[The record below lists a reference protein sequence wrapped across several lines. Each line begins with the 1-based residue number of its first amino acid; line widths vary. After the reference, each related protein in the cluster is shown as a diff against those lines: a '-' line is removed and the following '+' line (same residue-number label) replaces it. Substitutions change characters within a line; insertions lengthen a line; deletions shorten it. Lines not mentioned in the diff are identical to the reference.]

1 MISNEDLLAAG
12 DYRALWHRTLPLV
25 KWQLGRMVKSGAL
38 QSHYLTDDII
48 QECSLAVGKAI
59 PRWNP
64 QIGSLSNFM
73 VQCIRSRA
81 LDHIRRESSGIVG
94 GRDAQGHAG
103 PLDESTMSSGELP
116 ALDKLMSRERTA
128 TVQSAL
134 AALCIEDYDMLVQY
148 YGLDHHRRPR
158 SLREIAAQYDETP
171 GRVKDRLMQ
180 AVASMRTMLSDTDSE
195 DSHEQTRYSGL

>member
-1 MISNEDLLAAG
+1 MEPSSEALLAEG
-12 DYRALWHRTLPLV
+12 DIRSLWERALPLV
-25 KWQLGRMVKSGAL
+25 KWQLGRMAKSGAL
-38 QSHYLTDDII
+38 QPQYLTDDII
-48 QECSLAVGKAI
+48 QECNLAVGKAI
-59 PRWNP
+59 PRWDP
-64 QIGSLSNFM
+64 KRGSFANFM

-81 LDHIRRESSGIVG
+81 LDHIRREASGIVG

-103 PLDESTMSSGELP
+103 PLDESTIPAGQLP
-116 ALDKLMSRERTA
+116 ALDRLLARESAA

-134 AALCIEDYDMLVQY
+134 AALNWEDCDVLVQY
-148 YGLDHHRRPR
+148 YGLDHRRPR
-158 SLREIAAQYDETP
+158 SLREIATQYDETP